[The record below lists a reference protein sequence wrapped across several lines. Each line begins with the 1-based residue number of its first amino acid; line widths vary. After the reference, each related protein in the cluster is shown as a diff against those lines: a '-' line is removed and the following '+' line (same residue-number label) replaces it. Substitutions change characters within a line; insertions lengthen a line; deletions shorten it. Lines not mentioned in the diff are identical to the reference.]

1 MAKAKQKNKKE
12 TISAEAELWGL
23 NQRQFD
29 FCNEFVKT
37 NDQKQAAIKAGYSID
52 NASQQASR
60 MLTYANVQKYIAE
73 LRKDIRVNTIAS
85 AEQVLDRI
93 TKIAFGEVKETET
106 LFIDDKEVTKEKAPR
121 TSDMLKALEL
131 LGKHHSLFTDKVN
144 MTASVDSTNR
154 IVDITDL
161 SDEEIE
167 RKLSQ
172 LGVNDE

>member
-1 MAKAKQKNKKE
+1 MKKLTERQRKFADEYLKCGVAE
-12 TISAEAELWGL
+12 TSAL
-23 NQRQFD
+23 
-29 FCNEFVKT
+29 
-37 NDQKQAAIKAGYSID
+37 KAGYTESYARVFSHKLLANISIKEYIEK
-52 NASQQASR
+52 AQQEMRTSA
-60 MLTYANVQKYIAE
+60 
-73 LRKDIRVNTIAS
+73 IAS